1 MCSCSFNKPGL
12 VQTTCFSLESKIYR
26 FTSVKAPWGNIQN
39 QNSDL
44 LSHPSVLDNIPLF
57 FSNNE
62 RTKPKWLA
70 AMIGLK
76 VRSVGKSFVGCSL
89 AGKWRIPCVSI
100 SCISRKITN
109 TFQFVVLSSHT
120 SYVYLHL
127 ATWQKR
133 FFAFLSFHSCTN
145 IFILFKN
152 VRYIPFVSI
161 QVASMLLFV
170 WKAKNNV
177 SFSGVSDLKC

>member
-1 MCSCSFNKPGL
+1 MRI
-12 VQTTCFSLESKIYR
+12 Q
-26 FTSVKAPWGNIQN
+26 APNMIQSNIFC
-39 QNSDL
+39 
-44 LSHPSVLDNIPLF
+44 F

-100 SCISRKITN
+100 SCISRKMTN
-109 TFQFVVLSSHT
+109 TFHFVVLISHT
-120 SYVYLHL
+120 SYVHLHL

-145 IFILFKN
+145 IFILLKN
-152 VRYIPFVSI
+152 VKYIPFVSI
-161 QVASMLLFV
+161 QVASLLC
-170 WKAKNNV
+170 
-177 SFSGVSDLKC
+177 LKG

>member
-1 MCSCSFNKPGL
+1 
-12 VQTTCFSLESKIYR
+12 
-26 FTSVKAPWGNIQN
+26 
-39 QNSDL
+39 
-44 LSHPSVLDNIPLF
+44 
-57 FSNNE
+57 
-62 RTKPKWLA
+62 
-70 AMIGLK
+70 MIGLK

-109 TFQFVVLSSHT
+109 TFHFVVLSSHT
-120 SYVYLHL
+120 SYVHLHL

-177 SFSGVSDLKC
+177 SFSDVSDLKCYISLNVHFHFVTFTYGEQGDAPLGYYPKRGVFGPPKTGFGYSPMGL